1 MRLFLASHH
10 RRHPHGLAINAA
22 SRIAHPGP
30 GVHRKDRHS
39 THVYV
44 VARTQAGVCL
54 RLDGDV
60 PRATFGPW
68 GRDFGVPV
76 SGDDAPMLW
85 EVDSTQRQ
93 RAAFLR
99 LAHERPVYDPSEIA
113 VAALAAWSALLPAVP
128 PHQLARLPA
137 DAFPAAMICTRV
149 ASEVLGLPVDS
160 MFPEALCRAVDASF
174 PRVPRVTVD
183 APW

>member
-1 MRLFLASHH
+1 MRMFLASHH

-22 SRIAHPGP
+22 SRLAHTGP

-60 PRATFGPW
+60 PRASFGPW
-68 GRDFGVPV
+68 GRDFGVPLT
-76 SGDDAPMLW
+76 GDDAPILW
-85 EVDSTQRQ
+85 EVDGTKRQ
-93 RAAFLR
+93 REAFLR
-99 LAHERPVYDPSEIA
+99 LAHERPAYDAAEIA
-113 VAALAAWSALLPAVP
+113 AAMLHATRLMPAGLPAKV
-128 PHQLARLPA
+128 ARMPA
-137 DAFPAAMICTRV
+137 EAFPAAMICTRL
-149 ASEVLGLPVDS
+149 ASVVLGIPIDS
-160 MFPEALCRAVDASF
+160 MFPEALCRVVDASF